1 MEPVSPE
8 PTWEELSAE
17 ILSGMREWRLSHP
30 KATLSEIEAAL
41 DQRWYR
47 LRARMLRDVALQS
60 KAANWQE
67 SSAAERP
74 TCRVCG
80 TPLSLRGKRKRQLK
94 TYGGQELNLHRSYGL
109 CPTCKKG
116 LFPPR

>member
-1 MEPVSPE
+1 MESELPE

-30 KATLSEIEAAL
+30 KATLREIEQAL
-41 DQRWYR
+41 DQHWYR

-60 KAANWQE
+60 RAANWQH

-74 TCRVCG
+74 TCRACG
-80 TPLSLRGKRKRQLK
+80 TALILRGKHSRHLK
-94 TYGGQELNLHRSYGL
+94 TAGGQELTLERSYGL
-109 CPTCKKG
+109 CPTCKTG
-116 LFPPR
+116 LFPP